1 MRWCGRRR
9 ELDDPLRQPTVR
21 GRGLNQSSRPRTD
34 WLLLAGFCGFLFFF
48 GLAYFGLLGADEPRY
63 AQVAREMLARHDWV
77 TPTLGG
83 KPWLEKPVLY
93 YWQAMLAYSVFG
105 VSDWAARLPSAVDAT
120 LMVVAIYLF
129 LRRFRPGFQLDGALM
144 AASMA
149 GVVGFARAASTD
161 MPLAATLSIA
171 LLAWYAWHETTAKH
185 FLAGFYVFVGLGM
198 LAKGPVAPFL
208 AAAIIAIFAVAKGEW
223 RLIWRTLWIP
233 GVLLFCAV
241 ALPWYVLVQMR
252 NPEFFRVFILE
263 HNLSRFGSNLYHH
276 REPFWYYVPV
286 VLLGLVPWTVFM
298 LVALA
303 ESARAWWAGK
313 RQMLQ
318 SDDALD
324 AFCVIWMLV
333 PVLFF
338 SVSQSKLPGYVL
350 PVFPAG
356 AVLLAEYVRRKITD
370 DEATSTLA
378 VALHAVVAASP
389 LVPALMI
396 QYLVL
401 QHRLPWGDAAKLS
414 TMLAVMLAVAV
425 AVTLRSRFGLRV
437 LRFVTL
443 VPVVLVIAAVL
454 KIHAPAVDANLSARP
469 VAAELDKLVNKP
481 MPLALFRISR
491 ETEYGLQ
498 FYRNQTMSRYGL
510 RQIPDGEHL
519 LVAAEGSQADIA
531 RLVPGRRVSYLG
543 SFAPQGLDFFWVS
556 SAGMTMEMG
565 H

>member
-1 MRWCGRRR
+1 M
-9 ELDDPLRQPTVR
+9 
-21 GRGLNQSSRPRTD
+21 NQSSRPHTN

-63 AQVAREMLARHDWV
+63 AQVAREMFYRHDWV

-93 YWQAMLAYSVFG
+93 YWQAILAYSVFG
-105 VSDWAARLPSAVDAT
+105 VSDWAARMPSAVDAT
-120 LMVVAIYLF
+120 LMVVVIYLF

-149 GVVGFARAASTD
+149 GVVGFARAASMD
-161 MPLAATLSIA
+161 MPLAASLTIA
-171 LLAWYAWHETTAKH
+171 LLAWYAWHETDAKH
-185 FLAGFYVFVGLGM
+185 YLAGFYVFLALGT

-208 AAAIIAIFAVAKGEW
+208 AVVIIAIFAAAKCEG
-223 RLIWRTLWIP
+223 RLIWRTLWVP
-233 GVLLFCAV
+233 GVLLFCAI

-276 REPFWYYVPV
+276 QQPFWYYAPV
-286 VLLGLVPWTVFM
+286 VLLGLVPWTVFVLAA
-298 LVALA
+298 LVG
-303 ESARAWWAGK
+303 SIRAWWAEK
-313 RQMLQ
+313 RQMLK
-318 SDDALD
+318 SEDALN

-350 PVFPAG
+350 PALPPC
-356 AVLLAEYVRRKITD
+356 AVLLAEYVRRRVTD
-370 DEATSTLA
+370 DENASITVTI
-378 VALHAVVAASP
+378 LHALLAASP

-396 QYLVL
+396 QYLLL

-414 TMLAVMLAVAV
+414 TMLAVMVAVAV
-425 AVTLRSRFGLRV
+425 AVTLRSRYGLRV

-443 VPVVLVIAAVL
+443 VPVVLVVAAVL
-454 KIHAPAVDANLSARP
+454 KLHAPAVDANLSARP
-469 VAAELDKLVNKP
+469 VAAEIDKLVNKP

-510 RQIPDGEHL
+510 RQIPTGEHL

-543 SFAPQGLDFFWVS
+543 SFAPQGLDYFWVS
-556 SAGMTMEMG
+556 AAGMGMG